1 MELGIDFGTTFS
13 SVCFS
18 PANKS
23 NGCTEESDS
32 IFIPAILGL
41 RKDGTFCNG
50 RAVTTEEGLDVYRDI
65 KRWVGC
71 NHINESEFRRKF
83 KPEYTVIVDKYNVW
97 IGPVSGNLTRVMP
110 VVNLI
115 YLYIKG
121 LVQLT
126 ISQTNLQVGSASC
139 SVSAEYNS
147 FKRSFVFTACSA
159 LGIGVRAVIT
169 EPTAA
174 GCCSLL
180 EKTRSATS
188 YTLVYDFGVGTFDVS
203 LLAVSN
209 NVIVVVDSRGDN
221 LLEGRDID
229 AALRTTCAAILGIPA
244 NLWDTYSMEDVKIR
258 LVDNPS
264 VTTHTVLLMDGSMRT
279 LCLSNS
285 DVEEICV
292 PYHER
297 AATRVRDVIMSNCVQ
312 AVDLVLIGGPSVLPG
327 VRKSLL
333 GIPNI
338 RSIYFDK
345 SIYRAA
351 VTVGASLYT
360 ASCSGSTR
368 SRLIDCVANS
378 LSNDL
383 KPFFAKLVLPKSH
396 PIPTKVTQQ
405 FDMPS
410 YNTAVVL
417 HEGESP
423 NALLNERCFSAPLN
437 TSEFKT
443 GPGYLEVVVGEDGR
457 ISASLQGQLLK
468 NIVVVQDV
476 RPSTKVIKFQDIVE
490 RLIKPEAEK
499 YISGWQAYSGED
511 LVSKSPSDRL
521 VCYKKHGVE

>member
-32 IFIPAILGL
+32 IFIPTILGL
-41 RKDGTFCNG
+41 RKDGTFCIG

-71 NHINESEFRRKF
+71 NHINESEFRRKL
-83 KPEYTVIVDKYNVW
+83 KPEYTVIVDKFNVS

-110 VVNLI
+110 VVDLI

-139 SVSAEYNS
+139 SVPADYNS

-159 LGIGVRAVIT
+159 LGIGVRAVIN

-174 GCCSLL
+174 GFCSLL
-180 EKTRSATS
+180 EKTRGSTS
-188 YTLVYDFGVGTFDVS
+188 YTLVYDFGGGTFDVS

-221 LLEGRDID
+221 LLGGRDID
-229 AALRTTCAAILGIPA
+229 TALRSKCATILGIPA
-244 NLWDTYSMEDVKIR
+244 NLLDTYSMEDVKIR
-258 LVDNPS
+258 LVDKPL
-264 VTTHTVLLMDGSMRT
+264 VTTHTVLLKDGSMRT
-279 LCLSNS
+279 LNLSNG
-285 DVEEICV
+285 DLEEICV
-292 PYHER
+292 PYLER
-297 AATRVRDVIMSNCVQ
+297 AAALVRDVILSNSVQ
-312 AVDLVLIGGPSVLPG
+312 EVDLVLIGGSSVLPG

-333 GIPNI
+333 SIPNI

-351 VTVGASLYT
+351 VAVGASLYT
-360 ASCSGSTR
+360 ASFSGSTR
-368 SRLIDCVANS
+368 FRLIDCVANS

-396 PIPTKVTQQ
+396 PIPTKVTQK

-410 YNTAVVL
+410 YNTAFVL

-443 GPGYLEVVVGEDGR
+443 GPGNLEVVVGEDGR
-457 ISASLQGQLLK
+457 ISASLQGKMLR

-476 RPSTKVIKFQDIVE
+476 LPSTKVLKFQDTVE

-499 YISGWQAYSGED
+499 YISGWQMYSGED

-521 VCYKKHGVE
+521 VCYKEHGVE